1 MQKNLL
7 IVGVGPG
14 SPQYLTCIAM
24 DAIKKSRYVVGYK
37 FTLDTVESVI
47 DKTRQEVYHV
57 TMLNQESTYQY
68 VYNKMKEGEY
78 CTVPFTG
85 DANFSESEV
94 VDRLLEIF
102 GDKNVEIIPGISS
115 IQIASSKS
123 MIPLDKSLVLSF
135 HISGDIEKKKKELIN
150 AIMDKKNV
158 ILLPRPWPDD
168 PSRNFMQSEIAKY
181 LKLNGID
188 TSILKVWVFEYLTQ
202 YDKETIF
209 RGKAIDLE
217 EMSFNPLSVM
227 VIDQN
232 ERHSYRD
239 FDSPENKSP
248 EIVLDNN

>member
-1 MQKNLL
+1 
-7 IVGVGPG
+7 
-14 SPQYLTCIAM
+14 M
-24 DAIKKSRYVVGYK
+24 DAIKKSKYIVGYK
-37 FTLDTVESVI
+37 FTLDIVESVI

-57 TMLNQESTYQY
+57 TIQNQESTYQY
-68 VYNKMKEGEY
+68 VYNKMKDGEY

-135 HISGDIEKKKKELIN
+135 HISGDIEQKKKELIN
-150 AIMDKKNV
+150 AIMDKKSV
-158 ILLPRPWPDD
+158 ILLPRPWPSD

-188 TSILKVWVFEYLTQ
+188 TSILKVWVFEYLTK
-202 YDKETIF
+202 YNKETIF

-217 EMSFNPLSVM
+217 QMSFNPLSVM

-232 ERHSYRD
+232 ERHSYSD

>member
-1 MQKNLL
+1 
-7 IVGVGPG
+7 
-14 SPQYLTCIAM
+14 
-24 DAIKKSRYVVGYK
+24 
-37 FTLDTVESVI
+37 
-47 DKTRQEVYHV
+47 
-57 TMLNQESTYQY
+57 
-68 VYNKMKEGEY
+68 
-78 CTVPFTG
+78 
-85 DANFSESEV
+85 
-94 VDRLLEIF
+94 
-102 GDKNVEIIPGISS
+102 
-115 IQIASSKS
+115 

-188 TSILKVWVFEYLTQ
+188 TSILKVWVFEYLTK

-248 EIVLDNN
+248 EIVLNNN